1 MRCRKRR
8 YRKPLQK
15 EIARNAIG
23 MLCIACVISNVLV
36 LTGVRLLYKH
46 SLSSLGIHL
55 AYFVS
60 CGLTIYGGI
69 KLMIFRT
76 KKLVDPILSVRNM
89 VEQVAK
95 GEFHVRI
102 PYERKPHG
110 AYEYENELEELVEHL
125 NKMAAELEGMDY
137 MQKDFMNNV
146 SHEVKTPVSAI
157 TGFTEILL
165 DGDITKE
172 EQEEYLQLV
181 NQESLRLATLCE
193 NMLKMSRLDMQELV
207 KKEEGIRLD
216 EQLRKVVILLAE
228 KWEERQMEFD
238 LDLMPITICSDG
250 DLLMQVWM
258 NLIDNAIKYSKKMST
273 ITIRAEE
280 EEEWVAV
287 TIADQGEGTH
297 PAKLGKIYDRF
308 YQCEESHKK
317 KGNGLGL
324 SIVKRILELV
334 EGTIQVESQE
344 GVGTKVIISLP
355 KGRGVVDET
364 LYKP

>member
-1 MRCRKRR
+1 M
-8 YRKPLQK
+8 
-15 EIARNAIG
+15 
-23 MLCIACVISNVLV
+23 
-36 LTGVRLLYKH
+36 
-46 SLSSLGIHL
+46 
-55 AYFVS
+55 
-60 CGLTIYGGI
+60 
-69 KLMIFRT
+69 
-76 KKLVDPILSVRNM
+76 
-89 VEQVAK
+89 
-95 GEFHVRI
+95 
-102 PYERKPHG
+102 
-110 AYEYENELEELVEHL
+110 EHL

-165 DGDITKE
+165 EGDITKE

-258 NLIDNAIKYSKKMST
+258 NLIDNAIKYSKQMST
-273 ITIRAEE
+273 ITIRA
-280 EEEWVAV
+280 
-287 TIADQGEGTH
+287 
-297 PAKLGKIYDRF
+297 
-308 YQCEESHKK
+308 
-317 KGNGLGL
+317 
-324 SIVKRILELV
+324 
-334 EGTIQVESQE
+334 
-344 GVGTKVIISLP
+344 VGRKS
-355 KGRGVVDET
+355 G
-364 LYKP
+364 